1 MPVRALVG
9 DKDSGFA
16 VWVYN
21 DETSSVA
28 KQAVNVKH
36 IENELAIIEG
46 KSQGEITL
54 GQQVVAAGATQMRAD
69 MKVLPYQG
77 EK

>member
-1 MPVRALVG
+1 MIRAN
-9 DKDSGFA
+9 SR
-16 VWVYN
+16 
-21 DETSSVA
+21 SSVT
-28 KQAVNVKH
+28 KQSVNVKH

-46 KSQGEITL
+46 QNKGEITL

-69 MKVLPYQG
+69 MKVLPYRG

>member
-1 MPVRALVG
+1 MVEWSLEVRL
-9 DKDSGFA
+9 
-16 VWVYN
+16 N
-21 DETSSVA
+21 SVDI
-28 KQAVNVKH
+28 KH

>member
-1 MPVRALVG
+1 M
-9 DKDSGFA
+9 
-16 VWVYN
+16 
-21 DETSSVA
+21 T
-28 KQAVNVKH
+28 KQSVNVKH

-46 KSQGEITL
+46 QNKGEITL

-69 MKVLPYQG
+69 MKVLPYRG